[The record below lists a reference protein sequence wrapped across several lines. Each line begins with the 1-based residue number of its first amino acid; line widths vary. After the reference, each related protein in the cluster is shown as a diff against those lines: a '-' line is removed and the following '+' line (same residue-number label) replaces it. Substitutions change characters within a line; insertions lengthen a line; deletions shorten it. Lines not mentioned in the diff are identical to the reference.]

1 MSKECGKAKY
11 GYTCVYP
18 SGTLYSMP
26 NKDKGLRIRV
36 DQELREE
43 FLATCH
49 AEDKPASQVLRE
61 FMREYVRRDRQALQQ
76 DLFRSDGIE
85 VDVPK
90 SP

>member
-1 MSKECGKAKY
+1 
-11 GYTCVYP
+11 
-18 SGTLYSMP
+18 MP

-61 FMREYVRRDRQALQQ
+61 FMREYVRRGRQALQQ
-76 DLFRSDGIE
+76 DLFRSNGIKA
-85 VDVPK
+85 DVPK
-90 SP
+90 SQ